1 MPISRCACR
10 TVPGPRFSS
19 RRFTCSGAAARSVI
33 RRLARPVRAAVLGLV
48 VAAGMGAPACGEP
61 PEGASP
67 LVPLDMSSPRATLH
81 GFMAT
86 LDRIAANFR
95 EPDRGRAVRAEN
107 ARLLERILR
116 CLDLSAVPPSLVD
129 SQGREAAVHLKEVL
143 DRIELPPPESI
154 PAADAV
160 KAESIDRW
168 RLPGTEIVLVRI
180 ATTARA
186 GDFVFSAETVS
197 RAAEFF
203 SRVRGLPYRA
213 DAGSPGLFDAYVQLG
228 GWMIPEWCIR
238 ALPAWA
244 HAQIGG
250 ETVWQW
256 LATCLVVSGAALA
269 AFMAWRWRR
278 VAHDMNGFEPLE
290 RLLLPAT
297 LVATGA
303 ALDYLLGSQIRLTG
317 DTIVVAK
324 IVTHLVTLAGVVMG
338 VLATV
343 SWCTE
348 TFLAWRHL
356 GSDSIE
362 GQLVRLASSVGR
374 FLLVAWILIATA
386 DSFGVPVTPLVAG
399 LGAGGLAIALASQY
413 TVENLIAGLVIF
425 ADKPV
430 RIGDEC
436 QYGSVRGRVERIGLR
451 STRIRGSDHAL
462 VSIPN
467 AEFAK
472 SQLVNYSNRT
482 RIPLTIR
489 LTLPSDRGSAGVRRR
504 LDGLR
509 ELVASHPQ
517 LDQAASAARL
527 GDPESAGVPVQI
539 DAIFLGSDERA
550 AAACREALLLRAL
563 AIVAGESEADA
574 PARLKAA

>member
-1 MPISRCACR
+1 
-10 TVPGPRFSS
+10 
-19 RRFTCSGAAARSVI
+19 
-33 RRLARPVRAAVLGLV
+33 VLGLV
-48 VAAGMGAPACGEP
+48 VAAAGMGAPMSAGASD
-61 PEGASP
+61 GASP
-67 LVPLDMSSPRATLH
+67 LAPLDMSSPRATLH

-86 LDRIAANFR
+86 VDRIAANFR
-95 EPDRGRAVRAEN
+95 EPDRGRAVREEN
-107 ARLLERILR
+107 ARLLDRILR
-116 CLDLSAVPPSLVD
+116 CLDLSAVPPSLAG

-143 DRIELPPPESI
+143 DRIELPPPDSI
-154 PAADAV
+154 PDAAAV
-160 KAESIDRW
+160 KADSIDRW

-180 ATTARA
+180 PTTARA

-197 RAAEFF
+197 RTAEFF
-203 SRVRGLPYRA
+203 ARVRGLPYRA

-238 ALPAWA
+238 ALPSWA
-244 HAQIGG
+244 HFQIGR

-256 LATCLVVSGAALA
+256 LATCLVVAGAALA
-269 AFMAWRWRR
+269 TFAAWRQRR
-278 VAHDMNGFEPLE
+278 RARDTDRFEALE

-297 LVATGA
+297 LVAAGA
-303 ALDYLLGSQIRLTG
+303 ALDYLLSFQIRLTG
-317 DTIVVAK
+317 DRIVVAK
-324 IVTHLVTLAGVVMG
+324 IATHLLTLVGVVMG
-338 VLATV
+338 VLDTV

-348 TFLAWRHL
+348 TFLVWRRL
-356 GSDSIE
+356 GGDSIE

-374 FLLVAWILIATA
+374 FLLVSWILIATA

-436 QYGSVRGRVERIGLR
+436 QYGSIRGRVERIGLR

-482 RIPLTIR
+482 RIPLGIR
-489 LTLPSDRGSAGVRRR
+489 LTLPGDQGPGAVRRR

-517 LDQAASAARL
+517 LDHAASAARL
-527 GDPESAGVPVQI
+527 GDPDAGGVPVQI

-563 AIVAGESEADA
+563 AIVAGEPEADA

>member
-1 MPISRCACR
+1 MPIPMASW
-10 TVPGPRFSS
+10 
-19 RRFTCSGAAARSVI
+19 
-33 RRLARPVRAAVLGLV
+33 RRLPGRAGCVRVALIVSIVLAAV
-48 VAAGMGAPACGEP
+48 APASAAER
-61 PEGASP
+61 ESP

-81 GFMAT
+81 GFMGT
-86 LDRIAANFR
+86 VDRIAANFR

-143 DRIELPPPESI
+143 DRIELPPSEAI
-154 PAADAV
+154 PDADAV
-160 KAESIDRW
+160 KTGAIDRW
-168 RLPGTEIVLVRI
+168 RLPGTEIVLVRL
-180 ATTARA
+180 ATGARA
-186 GDFVFSAETVS
+186 GDFVFSTETVD

-203 SRVRGLPYRA
+203 ARVRALPYRA

-228 GWMIPEWCIR
+228 GWMIPEWFIR
-238 ALPAWA
+238 SLPEWA

-256 LATCLVVSGAALA
+256 LATCLVVAMACLV
-269 AFMAWRWRR
+269 AFAAWRVRR
-278 VAHDMNGFEPLE
+278 HAHDTNRLEALE
-290 RLLLPAT
+290 RLLLPAM
-297 LVATGA
+297 LVVSGA
-303 ALDYLLGSQIRLTG
+303 MLDYLLTSQIRLTG
-317 DTIVVAK
+317 ERIVVSKVA
-324 IVTHLVTLAGVVMG
+324 THLVTLAGVVMG
-338 VLATV
+338 VLDTV
-343 SWCTE
+343 AWCTE
-348 TFLAWRHL
+348 TFLAWRKL
-356 GSDSIE
+356 GGDSIE
-362 GQLVRLASSVGR
+362 GQLIRLASSVGR

-472 SQLVNYSNRT
+472 SQLVNYSSRT
-482 RIPLTIR
+482 RIPLSIR
-489 LTLPSDRGSAGVRRR
+489 LTLPADHGPATVRRR

-509 ELVASHPQ
+509 ELVASHPG
-517 LDQAASAARL
+517 LDHAASTARL
-527 GDPESAGVPVQI
+527 GDPESGGVPVQI
-539 DAIFLGSDERA
+539 DAIFRGADEKA
-550 AAACREALLLRAL
+550 AVACRESLLLRAL
-563 AIVAGESEADA
+563 AVVAGESDADG
-574 PARLKAA
+574 PATRLKAA